1 MSQTLL
7 QSLPLIEPGKRAL
20 VAGRTGCGKS
30 TLARWL
36 LKRSPGHWVIINPK
50 HTAAYDKLPGANKI
64 DGTNLAK
71 LGQSIKKHKFT
82 IVNTVSS
89 NNKYLDDLVAYLHA
103 EYSNLGLC
111 VDELYTMHNHGIA
124 GEGLL
129 GWLTRGRELNQSFLG
144 LTQRPAWLSQF
155 LFSESDYICEMQ
167 LGLYKDRKRIYD
179 MTEKEIM
186 LDKQPEHYWVW
197 YDVNNDEIRRFA
209 PVPKNS

>member
-1 MSQTLL
+1 MSQTLP
-7 QSLPLIEPGKRAL
+7 QNLPLIEPGKRAL

-50 HTAAYDKLPGANKI
+50 HTAAYDKLPDMNKI
-64 DGTNLAK
+64 DGKDLGK
-71 LGQSIKKHKFT
+71 LERSIKKFKFT
-82 IVNTVSS
+82 VVNTVSS
-89 NNKYLDDLVAYLHA
+89 NHKYLDDLVSYLHA
-103 EYSNLGLC
+103 QYENLGLC

-129 GWLTRGRELNQSFLG
+129 AWLTRGRELKQSFLG

-167 LGLYKDRKRIYD
+167 LGLLKDRKRMYD
-179 MTEKEIM
+179 MTEQAIM
-186 LDKQPEHYWVW
+186 LDKLPEHYWVW
-197 YDVNNDEIRRFA
+197 YDINADSIRSFG